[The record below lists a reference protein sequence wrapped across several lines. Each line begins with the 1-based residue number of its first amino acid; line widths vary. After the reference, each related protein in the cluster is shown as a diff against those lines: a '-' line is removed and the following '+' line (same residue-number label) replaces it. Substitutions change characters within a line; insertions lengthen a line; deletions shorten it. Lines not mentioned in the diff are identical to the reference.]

1 MRNLF
6 ILLFLV
12 SFIFLGC
19 AHSLKSAE
27 KIDYS
32 KLAKE
37 LLDNLFNS
45 YKTYNRM
52 DFLKLIADDFSPD
65 RQEFLNKLEED
76 FYGKNI
82 LEINYFIDNVL
93 KTQDKLVVV
102 FKWEKKISPF
112 ESKEPILL
120 KGKSE
125 FVFKNVNNR
134 WLLYQIKG
142 DSPFR

>member
-1 MRNLF
+1 MRGIFILF
-6 ILLFLV
+6 IFV

-19 AHSLKSAE
+19 IHNFKSTE
-27 KIDYS
+27 KIDYF